1 MSEKVLRLPPNDI
14 GRDFVI
20 GDIHFKTI
28 ELYEGL
34 KALDFDSAIDRVIA
48 VGDLIDRGKGVL
60 DGLKLLGEPW
70 FLTVQG
76 NHEQMLINA
85 YRTNPDAPYSAHGAG
100 WWSTI
105 ADES

>member
-1 MSEKVLRLPPNDI
+1 MTERVLRLPPNEI

-20 GDIHFKTI
+20 GDIHFRTI
-28 ELYEGL
+28 VLYEGL
-34 KALDFDSAIDRVIA
+34 EALDFDSAIDRVIA
-48 VGDLIDRGKGVL
+48 VGDLIDRGQGVL

>member
-28 ELYEGL
+28 ELYDGL
-34 KALDFDSAIDRVIA
+34 KALDFNSAIDRVIA
-48 VGDLIDRGKGVL
+48 VGDLIDRGSGVL
-60 DGLKLLGEPW
+60 DGLKLVGEPW
-70 FLTVQG
+70 FLTVKG
-76 NHEQMLINA
+76 NHEQMLVNA
-85 YRTNPDAPYSAHGAG
+85 YRANPEVSYSAHGAG